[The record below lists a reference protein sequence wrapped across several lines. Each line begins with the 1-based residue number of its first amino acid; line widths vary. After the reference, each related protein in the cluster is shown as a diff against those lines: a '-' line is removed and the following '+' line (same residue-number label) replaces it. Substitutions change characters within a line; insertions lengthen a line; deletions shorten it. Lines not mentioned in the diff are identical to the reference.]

1 MSGKV
6 AMIESGVR
14 GFANAVKRL
23 AVKDKKF
30 AEELVFM
37 HGIRSEI
44 TPNALKGITKDMFSR
59 SGKLTQEGKKEVVR
73 LIKELNLPKNATWDE
88 ALAAAKA
95 SKEKVKQLIPLTK
108 LPELKFKNFNK
119 KINEINKTLLDKFPK
134 EQKISK
140 MNLDEYL
147 KKF

>member
-1 MSGKV
+1 MLGKV
-6 AMIESGVR
+6 AMLKSGVR

-44 TPNALKGITKDMFSR
+44 TPNALKGITQDMFSK

-95 SKEKVKQLIPLTK
+95 SKEKVKQLIPLTD
-108 LPELKFKNFNK
+108 LQELKFKKFN
-119 KINEINKTLLDKFPK
+119 INEINKTLLDIMPK
-134 EQKISK
+134 ERKIK
-140 MNLDEYL
+140 INLDDFEKHF
-147 KKF
+147 KK